1 MYYSLIKKKKLMRDM
16 LRAKICPLQKL
27 IVQLI
32 LVFRMTIIAA
42 GVIFDV
48 KKSGKIKVK
57 W

>member
-1 MYYSLIKKKKLMRDM
+1 MREM
-16 LRAKICPLQKL
+16 LPVKIRPLQMF

-32 LVFRMTIIAA
+32 LVFRMTLIAA

-48 KKSGKIKVK
+48 KKTGKIKVK